1 MIQSRISL
9 RSNGVLAVGIASIS
23 EKEESR
29 LLNGSAKSQRNS
41 REHVVEL
48 EVFHQL
54 HCLVSAILNH
64 LNLLLTDLIL
74 EEIIEETVV
83 GVRRWQP

>member
-1 MIQSRISL
+1 M
-9 RSNGVLAVGIASIS
+9 GIASIS
-23 EKEESR
+23 EKEDSR

-54 HCLVSAILNH
+54 HCLVSEL
-64 LNLLLTDLIL
+64 LSEPNLHKTDLTL

-83 GVRRWQP
+83 GVRRQQP